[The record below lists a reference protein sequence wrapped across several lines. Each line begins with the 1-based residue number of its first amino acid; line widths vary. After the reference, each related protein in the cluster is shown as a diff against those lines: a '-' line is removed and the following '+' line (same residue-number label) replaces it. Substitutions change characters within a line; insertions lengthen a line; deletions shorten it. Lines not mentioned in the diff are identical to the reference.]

1 MMRLGTF
8 LECVGSSLRV
18 SGACQNDAR
27 EFVRRRARLVGRLL
41 GLAEELAGRLDDMV
55 GARKD
60 FAEGI
65 GKIARN
71 IPGDRW
77 RKTVRLTAGNAGGYQ
92 ITGVRSLSLMVM
104 YDCNP

>member
-27 EFVRRRARLVGRLL
+27 EFARRRARLVGRLL
-41 GLAEELAGRLDDMV
+41 GLAEELARS
-55 GARKD
+55 
-60 FAEGI
+60 I